1 MGIKIIDIQRMSSE
15 DGPGLRTT
23 AFLKGCPLNCA
34 WCHNPESISPK
45 FQVEWIGARCIG
57 CRTCENICLNKCLK
71 FTENGVEID
80 RDRCIGCLK
89 CTELC
94 PTGAMN
100 PKGKMY
106 TVDELAYEL
115 LKDRAYFGNEG
126 GITLSGGE
134 SIAQSESAALAK
146 KIKEAGVSVAF
157 DTCGFV
163 SKENLENALE
173 YADVVLYDLKLADS
187 ALHKKYTGV
196 SNELILENF
205 ETVCK
210 WAENGGRLWIRTPII
225 PNATDSVENIE
236 GIAKILKGRTCV
248 ERWELC
254 AFNNLCRD
262 KYDRLG
268 IEWEFYNSPLQ
279 TREHME
285 MLTAAAKA
293 ICGDT
298 VYVRYSGALAEE

>member
-23 AFLKGCPLNCA
+23 AFLKGCPLKCA
-34 WCHNPESISPK
+34 WCHNPESISAK
-45 FQVEWIGARCIG
+45 SQVEWIGARCIG
-57 CRTCENICLNKCLK
+57 CHTCENVCRNGCLE
-71 FTENGVEID
+71 FTENGMKIN
-80 RDRCIGCLK
+80 RDKCLGCLE

-106 TVDELAYEL
+106 TVDDLAYEL
-115 LKDRAYFGNEG
+115 LKDKAYFGEDG

-134 SIAQSESAALAK
+134 AIAQPDSSLLAK
-146 KIKEAGVSVAF
+146 KLREAGVSVAF

-163 SKENLENALE
+163 SEALLKTALDH
-173 YADVVLYDLKLADS
+173 ADIILYDLKLADS
-187 ALHKKYTGV
+187 AEHKKYTGV
-196 SNELILENF
+196 PNERILENF
-205 ETVCK
+205 EIVCK

-225 PNATDSVENIE
+225 PNATDSMENIE
-236 GIAKILKGRTCV
+236 GIAKILKGRTCI

-262 KYDRLG
+262 KYERLG
-268 IEWEFYNSPLQ
+268 IDWAFYNSPLQ
-279 TREHME
+279 TKGHME
-285 MLTAAAKA
+285 ALTAAARA

-298 VYVRYSGALAEE
+298 VYIRYSGTLAE